1 MLLKIHKDYLDK
13 VEQYTKFGAGG
24 RYNPYAVQYIFNLPQ
39 GSEYENYALK
49 VDTEDYRY
57 SDGKLVIESVGANR
71 ERKGN
76 YYYLDIDDKQS
87 FVLTRYKNREE
98 GKRYKRYELNG
109 SELSAI
115 FNYNKSIE
123 KLPLVIAE
131 VKQYLNNGTRNA
143 GSVISSKITIG
154 HSDGTWLYIDDER
167 RKINSKGVNII
178 GDLPLKYKDEA
189 DSIISTFYLKKDTI
203 LRESSL
209 IVSNA
214 GALDSIYRYAQNLD
228 IDIKD
233 TSEKICKICL
243 DKRSE
248 LKAKLDHNQE
258 RLSSIERICLDK
270 LAALCSSVEI
280 VEETDASYLVGI
292 GENDYEKLEIPKA
305 DVEKLEDGSI
315 KATIY
320 SEKDYVIS
328 GGNKKI
334 IKGTAAKKLLNA
346 SPNSSQCE
354 LSNSSNKKVRL

>member
-1 MLLKIHKDYLDK
+1 MRLKIHKNYLDK

-24 RYNPYAVQYIFNLPQ
+24 SYNPYAVRYVFNMPQ
-39 GSEYENYALK
+39 GEYENYALMI
-49 VDTEDYRY
+49 DSDDYRF
-57 SDGKLVIESVGANR
+57 SDRKLVVESVGSNR
-71 ERKGN
+71 ERKGD
-76 YYYLDIDDKQS
+76 YYYLEVEEGKK
-87 FVLTRYKNREE
+87 FTLTRYKNREE

-154 HSDGTWLYIDDER
+154 HSDGRWLYIDDER

-178 GDLPLKYKDEA
+178 GELPLKHKDEA
-189 DSIISTFYLKKDTI
+189 DSIISTFYLEKDTI

-214 GALDSIYRYAQNLD
+214 GALDSIYRSAQNLD
-228 IDIKD
+228 IKD
-233 TSEKICKICL
+233 ASEKICKICL

-248 LKAKLDHNQE
+248 LKTKLDSNQE

-305 DVEKLEDGSI
+305 DVEKLKDGSI

-328 GGNKKI
+328 GGNKKEI
-334 IKGTAAKKLLNA
+334 IKGTAAKELLNA